1 MTPNAVQEKYLDV
14 ICPRW
19 REDDYTIDGL
29 REQIL
34 KARQEGFSTIIAA
47 LLFIN
52 TYNQPNTNT
61 VVIADNGPN
70 TENLFRKVRTM
81 YDNLP
86 EDKKLPT
93 DYAGKRNLSWP
104 SLRSTYQVLTAGAR
118 AAGRSRTIHYLHM
131 SERPFW
137 DNAELLTGLLPT
149 VPADGAV
156 FDESTA
162 NGEGN
167 EYHEDYKRAR
177 AGFSTFTPRFYSW
190 FENPEYSLP
199 APADFRL
206 IGSVSPADD
215 RERFGDEE
223 ALSVKFGLTIDQLY
237 WRRRKMMEPGQG
249 PLFRQEY
256 PSDEEEAFLVSG
268 ARFFEAWNP
277 DTHTCLPFDIPAHW
291 KWWGG
296 NDWGVAAPF
305 CFLLGAVDERGNIVV
320 VDEVYQPGLT
330 DAQQAAEVASLL
342 ARYGL
347 KRAAGT
353 SPDNSA
359 YSLSPGIF
367 ADQSMWFEKRDG
379 GGLGYKNIEAY
390 LAAGLPMLPAS
401 KNEQGAWSN
410 VRAYLSRPGRLRV
423 FRGRCPNLIRTMPQM
438 KRNPMHPER
447 MAEVWENKPVEDHA
461 PATLSYL
468 LNGRIVASE
477 PPAPGP
483 QVQAFLTGPGGEDV
497 PIIAPKSLPFALTS
511 YEESEHYE

>member
-1 MTPNAVQEKYLDV
+1 M
-14 ICPRW
+14 ICPGW
-19 REDDYTIDGL
+19 RVNDYRIDGL

-86 EDKKLPT
+86 GDKRLPT

-104 SLRSTYQVLTAGAR
+104 SLGSTYQVLTAGAR

-137 DNAELLTGLLPT
+137 DNADLLTGLLPT

-177 AGFSTFTPRFYSW
+177 AGLSTFTARFYSW
-190 FENPEYSLP
+190 FENPEYSTP
-199 APADFRL
+199 APPAFEP
-206 IGSVSPADD
+206 IGPLSLPDL

-223 ALSVKFGLTIDQLY
+223 GLQAKFALTADQLY

-256 PSDEEEAFLVSG
+256 PSDEDEAFLVSG
-268 ARFFEAWNP
+268 ARFFENWNP
-277 DTHTCLPFDIPAHW
+277 DKHTCLPFDIPAHW
-291 KWWGG
+291 KWICGY
-296 NDWGVAAPF
+296 DWGYAAP
-305 CFLLGAVDERGNIVV
+305 CCLLIGAVDEQGGVYI
-320 VDEVYQPGLT
+320 VDEFYEPRLT
-330 DAQQAAEVASLL
+330 NDEQADAVVRKMQQ
-342 ARYGL
+342 YGIPL
-347 KRAAGT
+347 GNLTA
-353 SPDNSA
+353 
-359 YSLSPGIF
+359 
-367 ADQSMWFEKRDG
+367 ADQSMWSLKQQAT
-379 GGLGYKNIEAY
+379 GLGKADVEAFH
-390 LAAGLPMLPAS
+390 AKGLGFVPAQ
-401 KNEQGAWSN
+401 KNEQHIWNN
-410 VRAYLSRPGRLRV
+410 VRQYLHDDALKV
-423 FRGRCPNLIRTMPQM
+423 FRGRCPNLIRTLPQM
-438 KRNPMHPER
+438 KHDPTKPER
-447 MAEVWENKPVEDHA
+447 LAEHWEGKSVEDHA
-461 PATLSYL
+461 PATLGYL
-468 LNGRIVASE
+468 LGTRIRAALHVKT
-477 PPAPGP
+477 PAEQEADMEARWQEQQRQSSMHG
-483 QVQAFLTGPGGEDV
+483 LIGPGG
-497 PIIAPKSLPFALTS
+497 IIGASDSGRRKV
-511 YEESEHYE
+511 